1 MSGREDVDCERARKA
16 LEAIRRNRRSQT
28 ATTLAEAAGGLGY
41 KIDRGRGK
49 GSHWWAR
56 QPNRPRFAIPTTR
69 NPVSVGVTTRI
80 LGILEKVFDDVCK
93 R

>member
-1 MSGREDVDCERARKA
+1 MSSQEVDCERARKA

-28 ATTLAEAAGGLGY
+28 AGMLAEAAQMLGY
-41 KIDRGRGK
+41 SIDKARGR
-49 GSHWWAR
+49 GSHWWAT
-56 QPNRPRFAIPTTR
+56 QPNHPRFPIPTTR